1 MSDEKKSNVF
11 SLVSKK
17 EEEPTTA
24 TAVQLFE
31 ALLKQ
36 DEEEDKI
43 KHAVVIGVTEN
54 NMLVMA
60 TNVDG
65 VALVNMML
73 DMTKQR
79 LLGD

>member
-17 EEEPTTA
+17 EEESPTT
-24 TAVQLFE
+24 TANQLFE
-31 ALLKQ
+31 ALMK
-36 DEEEDKI
+36 DELEEKI

>member
-17 EEEPTTA
+17 EEEPTTT
-24 TAVQLFE
+24 TANQLFE
-31 ALLKQ
+31 TLMN
-36 DEEEDKI
+36 DELEEKI

>member
-24 TAVQLFE
+24 TAVELFE
-31 ALLKQ
+31 ALMK
-36 DEEEDKI
+36 DELDDKI

-73 DMTKQR
+73 DMAKQR